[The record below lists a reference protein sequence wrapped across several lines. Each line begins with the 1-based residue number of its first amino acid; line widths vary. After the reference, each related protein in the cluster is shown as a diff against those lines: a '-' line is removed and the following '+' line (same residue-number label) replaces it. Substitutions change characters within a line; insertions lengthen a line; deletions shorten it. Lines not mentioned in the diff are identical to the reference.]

1 MAWTHFRDMHSGGG
15 TKEGDYEHIFIEAPQ
30 DEAEVIFYNRFGHNP
45 NRVSCA
51 CCGEDYSIRD
61 YETLEE
67 ASAYHRGAEFV
78 NGQDGPQQGV
88 AYAWQNY
95 VVLDD
100 YVKHND
106 VLVIR
111 SNEVTAKERKGKLP
125 QQGWIWCD

>member
-1 MAWTHFRDMHSGGG
+1 MAWTHFLDNCCGG
-15 TKEGDYEHIFIEAPQ
+15 TKEGSLEHIFIEAGV
-30 DEAEVIFYNRFGHNP
+30 DEAKVIFYNRFGHSP
-45 NRVSCA
+45 SRVSCTF
-51 CCGEDYSIRD
+51 CGDDYSTSE
-61 YETLEE
+61 YATLEE
-67 ASAYHRGAEFV
+67 ASAGQRGAEFV

-111 SNEVTAKERKGKLP
+111 ANEVTAKERKGKLP